1 MEKKSSVC
9 VIRLIREKVVN
20 LVQVVKPESVVT
32 VEKAAESLV
41 ALAEAM
47 VHMVVLVMRVM
58 QVLAA
63 FPVSYQVLQA
73 KFLFTKSN

>member
-47 VHMVVLVMRVM
+47 VHMVVPVMRVM

-63 FPVSYQVLQA
+63 FPVNYPVLQV
-73 KFLFTKSN
+73 